1 MKSGILFLLVIFC
14 SCQKLSKISQD
25 KQPVKKTEEFSEKL
39 SQKDCHQI
47 ETWIQYYQKENP
59 DFECALFD
67 FKNRSQISELEAS
80 ILTINDKDFDN
91 IYKPFLIFNKS
102 QTKYLDF
109 DSNQWFLGEDGTAA
123 FEVDQQVVL
132 VDVKSG
138 KSTQIAFSGSS
149 QWFEDGFWENDSV
162 AVLVGNSYEKIPFV
176 IRYNFTQNTREFYQY
191 SDTLKNDS
199 SYSKNKLLRYGIRV
213 E

>member
-1 MKSGILFLLVIFC
+1 MKFAYLLLLVIFC
-14 SCQKLSKISQD
+14 SCQKLSKISQAEHSS
-25 KQPVKKTEEFSEKL
+25 KKITEFSEKL

-47 ETWIQYYQKENP
+47 QAWVQYYKKENP
-59 DFECALFD
+59 DFDCALFD
-67 FKNRSQISELEAS
+67 FKNKSQISDLEAS

-109 DSNQWFLGEDGTAA
+109 DSNQWFLGEDGTAG
-123 FEVDQQVVL
+123 FEVDQEVVL
-132 VDVKSG
+132 VDLKSN
-138 KSTQIAFSGSS
+138 KTTQIAFLGSS
-149 QWFEDGFWENDSV
+149 QWIEDGFWENDSV
-162 AVLVGNSYEKIPFV
+162 AILVGNSYEKIPFV

-199 SYSKNKLLRYGIRV
+199 SYSKNRLLRYGIRV